1 MNYYSLLKF
10 EIWGKQNG
18 DELDE
23 LCHEPRE
30 SSSGE
35 NVCSCGSKSSQ
46 SRQHNGIGT
55 STYNGQVLYILKIL
69 LKCFKF
75 YCFHSRFYTHD
86 MLSLYLNIFREGCL
100 LLYGPKPPTNQ
111 GGARSL
117 KGDGKALPTFEIA
130 VHSSKYST
138 QSLSIFRT
146 SDKGINYN
154 QSLHW

>member
-10 EIWGKQNG
+10 EILGKQNG

-35 NVCSCGSKSSQ
+35 NVCSCWSKSSK
-46 SRQHNGIGT
+46 SSEHNGIGT
-55 STYNGQVLYILKIL
+55 NTYNGQVLHNPKNILSFYSFYI
-69 LKCFKF
+69 
-75 YCFHSRFYTHD
+75 SRSYTHD
-86 MLSLYLNIFREGCL
+86 VLSSHLDIYREGCL

-130 VHSSKYST
+130 LHSSKYST
-138 QSLSIFRT
+138 HSLSIFRS
-146 SDKGINYN
+146 SDNGKNYN
-154 QSLHW
+154 QSLH